1 MRDLTPNELGIML
14 FNVKGDL
21 EVVAGTLSKW
31 RVEGLGSNGMVPLSV
46 IAAET
51 KINAT
56 ITEVEDLIQI
66 LAKVSSNL
74 IDRY

>member
-1 MRDLTPNELGIML
+1 MRDLTPNELGVML
-14 FNVKGDL
+14 FNVKGEL

-31 RVEGLGSNGMVPLSV
+31 RMGGLGSNGMVPLSV

>member
-1 MRDLTPNELGIML
+1 ML
-14 FNVKGDL
+14 FNVKGEL

-31 RVEGLGSNGMVPLSV
+31 RIEGLGQNGMVPLSV
-46 IAAET
+46 IAAEA

-66 LAKVSSNL
+66 LAKVSNNL

>member
-1 MRDLTPNELGIML
+1 MRDLTPNELGVML

>member
-1 MRDLTPNELGIML
+1 MRDLTPNELGVML

-31 RVEGLGSNGMVPLSV
+31 RMEGLGSNGMVPLSV

>member
-1 MRDLTPNELGIML
+1 MRDLTPNELGVML
-14 FNVKGDL
+14 FNIKGNL
-21 EVVAGTLSKW
+21 EVVADTLSKW
-31 RVEGLGSNGMVPLSV
+31 RVEGLGRNGMVPLSV

-74 IDRY
+74 VDRY

>member
-1 MRDLTPNELGIML
+1 MRDLTPNELGVML
-14 FNVKGDL
+14 FNIKGDL
-21 EVVAGTLSKW
+21 EVVAATFSKW
-31 RVEGLGSNGMVPLSV
+31 RLEGLGQRGMVPLSV

-51 KINAT
+51 KTNAT

-66 LAKVSSNL
+66 LAKVSNNL

>member
-1 MRDLTPNELGIML
+1 MRDLTPNELGVML

-21 EVVAGTLSKW
+21 EVVASTLSKW
-31 RVEGLGSNGMVPLSV
+31 RIEGLGQNGMVPLSV

-56 ITEVEDLIQI
+56 ITEIEDLIQI

>member
-1 MRDLTPNELGIML
+1 MRDLTPSELGVML
-14 FNVKGDL
+14 FNIKGNL
-21 EVVAGTLSKW
+21 EVVADTFSKW
-31 RVEGLGSNGMVPLSV
+31 RIEGLGRNGMVPLSV

-51 KINAT
+51 KTNAT

-66 LAKVSSNL
+66 LAKLSNNL

>member
-1 MRDLTPNELGIML
+1 MRDLTPNELGVML
-14 FNVKGDL
+14 FNVKGEL
-21 EVVAGTLSKW
+21 EIAAGTLSKW
-31 RVEGLGSNGMVPLSV
+31 RVEGLGRNGMVPLSV

-56 ITEVEDLIQI
+56 ISEVEDLIQI
-66 LAKVSSNL
+66 LAKVSNNL

>member
-1 MRDLTPNELGIML
+1 MRDLTPNELGVML
-14 FNVKGDL
+14 FNVKGNL

-31 RVEGLGSNGMVPLSV
+31 RIEGLGQNGMVPLSV

-56 ITEVEDLIQI
+56 IKEVEDLIQI
-66 LAKVSSNL
+66 VAKVSINL

>member
-1 MRDLTPNELGIML
+1 MRDLTPNELGVML

-21 EVVAGTLSKW
+21 EVVAGTVSKW
-31 RVEGLGSNGMVPLSV
+31 RIEGLGQNGMVPLSV

-56 ITEVEDLIQI
+56 ITDIEDLIQV
-66 LAKVSSNL
+66 LAKVSNKL

>member
-1 MRDLTPNELGIML
+1 MRDLTPNELGVML
-14 FNVKGDL
+14 FNVKGNL

-31 RVEGLGSNGMVPLSV
+31 RIEGLGQNGMVPLSV

>member
-1 MRDLTPNELGIML
+1 MRDLTPNELGVML
-14 FNVKGDL
+14 FNVKGEL
-21 EVVAGTLSKW
+21 EIIAGTLSKW
-31 RVEGLGSNGMVPLSV
+31 RIEGLGQNGMVPLSV

-51 KINAT
+51 KTNAT

-66 LAKVSSNL
+66 LAKVSNNL

>member
-1 MRDLTPNELGIML
+1 MRDLTPNKLGVML
-14 FNVKGDL
+14 FNVKGEL

-31 RVEGLGSNGMVPLSV
+31 RIEGLGQNGMVPLSV
-46 IAAET
+46 IAAEA

-66 LAKVSSNL
+66 LAKVSNNL

>member
-1 MRDLTPNELGIML
+1 ML
-14 FNVKGDL
+14 FNIRGNL
-21 EVVAGTLSKW
+21 EVVAGTFSKW
-31 RVEGLGSNGMVPLSV
+31 RLEGLGQNGMVPLSV

-51 KINAT
+51 KVNAT

-74 IDRY
+74 VDRY

>member
-1 MRDLTPNELGIML
+1 MRDLTPNELGVML

-31 RVEGLGSNGMVPLSV
+31 RIEGLGQNGMVPLSV

>member
-1 MRDLTPNELGIML
+1 MRDLTPNELGVML
-14 FNVKGDL
+14 FNIKGDL
-21 EVVAGTLSKW
+21 EIIASTLSNW
-31 RVEGLGSNGMVPLSV
+31 RMKGLGQNGMVPLSV

-66 LAKVSSNL
+66 LAKVSNNL

>member
-1 MRDLTPNELGIML
+1 MRDLTPNELGVML
-14 FNVKGDL
+14 FNVKGEL

-31 RVEGLGSNGMVPLSV
+31 RIEGLGQNGMVPLSV

>member
-1 MRDLTPNELGIML
+1 MRDLTPNELGVML

-31 RVEGLGSNGMVPLSV
+31 RVEGFGPSGMVPLSV

-51 KINAT
+51 KVNAT
-56 ITEVEDLIQI
+56 ISEVEDLIQI

>member
-1 MRDLTPNELGIML
+1 MRDLTPNELGVML
-14 FNVKGDL
+14 FNIKGDL
-21 EVVAGTLSKW
+21 EIIASTLSNW
-31 RVEGLGSNGMVPLSV
+31 RMKGLGQNGMVPLSV

-66 LAKVSSNL
+66 LAKVSNNL
-74 IDRY
+74 FDRY